1 MRILLHADDFGASA
15 ETVRATIECF
25 EQGALTSAS
34 VMAGMPATADALSYA
49 RANPA
54 LDVGVHLTFVGG
66 GDERPVSAP
75 ADIPDLV
82 AEDGRFLPTRTVRLR
97 ALARRLPVEQIE
109 REIVAQISAVRDE
122 GIEISHVDSHR
133 HVHKLP
139 QFREA
144 LASTLLRFGMKRVRA
159 VQDVYLR
166 KPYRSPTYW
175 LGGRWQRW
183 LARSFT
189 TTEHMYMPTSA
200 GDTGWERPL
209 AEIARRLDG
218 TLEVGVHPGYD
229 GSRDSERRS
238 VLAFAELARADDH
251 ELVSWRDL

>member
-15 ETVRATIECF
+15 ETVSATIECF
-25 EQGALTSAS
+25 QHSALTSAS
-34 VMAGMPATADALSYA
+34 VMAGMPATADALA
-49 RANPA
+49 FAKANPE

-66 GDERPVSAP
+66 GDERPVSDP
-75 ADIPDLV
+75 ADIPSLV
-82 AEDGRFLPTRTVRLR
+82 DEDGRFLSTRAIRLR
-97 ALARRLPVEQIE
+97 ATARRLPLEQIE
-109 REIVAQISAVRDE
+109 HEIVAQISAVRDE
-122 GIEISHVDSHR
+122 GVEISHVDSHR

-144 LASTLLRFGMKRVRA
+144 LAKTLPRFEIERVRA

-166 KPYRSPTYW
+166 KPYRSATYW

-183 LARSFT
+183 LSRAFT

-200 GDTGWERPL
+200 GDIGWENAL
-209 AEIARRLDG
+209 AEIARSLDG
-218 TLEVGVHPGYD
+218 TLEVGVHPGYGDWRD
-229 GSRDSERRS
+229 GERTS
-238 VLAFAELARADDH
+238 VLAFAEVVRRDGH